1 VTKKLE
7 TTEKKQAT
15 SSLKKHS
22 KFEAKLKTPAGVAL
36 NTHPIHK
43 TPTIWGLNIS
53 SYTFTSTKYW
63 EFGKKYYIS
72 KKGIL

>member
-43 TPTIWGLNIS
+43 TPTIWGL
-53 SYTFTSTKYW
+53 K
-63 EFGKKYYIS
+63 
-72 KKGIL
+72 